1 MKNLLSEKKGREMKR
16 YILFVLFFF
25 AMFVSVNAQF
35 GIENNLVKVNL
46 YSSFDKVQKNSEVKV
61 AVKLNIDEGWHIN
74 SNTPNEDYLIPTEVI
89 IDSSKIEVMS
99 IQYPEAKNIE
109 FSFSDVPVSVYDSE
123 VFVGVILKVPATAK
137 LGTLEVPIRV
147 TYQACNNATCMAP
160 NDIDTVLTLEVVDN
174 TTQISEINGDIFSKL
189 NIAYTKA
196 EPVVEK
202 SEGGI
207 ADTLESSGL
216 LLSLIFVFLGGL
228 ALNLTPCV
236 YPLIPIT
243 IGYFGGQ
250 SEGKTSK
257 LFMLGV
263 LYVLGMALTYSVVG
277 VVTALSGAVFGTLL
291 QNPIVIVVIAGI
303 FVVLALSM
311 FGLYEIKMPDSMVA
325 KAGGARAGIFGAFFM
340 GLTMGIVAAPC
351 IGPFVLGLVT
361 YVAAKGDVFYG
372 FIMFFFLAIGLGT
385 PYIFLAIFSGRIKSL
400 PRAGFW
406 MEGVRNIFGFIL
418 IAMAIYFLDP
428 LLPEIL
434 STYLLPVFMI
444 GSAIYLLFIDK
455 LANDVKGYRIFKT
468 VFSIVVIVGAV
479 WMLWPVE
486 KNSPEW
492 EKYTTEAYETAL
504 NNHDKI
510 IIDFYADWC
519 IPCKELDGLT
529 FSDPEVIKALSEFSA
544 YKVDM
549 TKTMSDE
556 TAVIREKF
564 KIVGMPTVLLID
576 SKGEEIHRITGFV
589 DAEEFLKLISDIN

>member
-1 MKNLLSEKKGREMKR
+1 MRKFIIEKKGNKMKR
-16 YILFVLFFF
+16 YMLFVLFFF
-25 AMFVSVNAQF
+25 TMFISSYAQF
-35 GIENNLVKVNL
+35 GIENDLVKVNL

-61 AVKLNIDEGWHIN
+61 AVKLNIDKGWHIN
-74 SNTPNEDYLIPTEVI
+74 SNKPNEDYLIPTEVI
-89 IDSSKIEVMS
+89 IDSNKVDVISV
-99 IQYPEAKNIE
+99 QYPKAKEIK
-109 FSFSDVPVSVYDSE
+109 FSFSDVPVSVYDGE
-123 VFVGVILKVPATAK
+123 AFIGAILKIPESTK
-137 LGTLEVPIRV
+137 LGILEVPIRI
-147 TYQACNNATCMAP
+147 TYQACNDATCMAP

-174 TTQISEINGDIFSKL
+174 TTQISEINGNIFSEL
-189 NIAYTKA
+189 DISYTKTEQA
-196 EPVVEK
+196 IEK

-257 LFMLGV
+257 LFVLGV

-277 VVTALSGAVFGTLL
+277 VVTALSGAVFGTLM
-291 QNPIVIVVIAGI
+291 QNPIVIVIIAGI

-468 VFSIVVIVGAV
+468 VFSVVVIAVAV

-492 EKYTTEAYETAL
+492 KKYTQEAYEVSLT
-504 NNHDKI
+504 NHDKI
-510 IIDFYADWC
+510 IIDFFADWC
-519 IPCKELDGLT
+519 IPCKELDALT

-549 TKTMSDE
+549 TKTMSDQ

-564 KIVGMPTVLLID
+564 NIVGMPTVLLIN
-576 SKGEEIHRITGFV
+576 SKGKEIHRITGFV